1 MINIKKVNIEFIL
14 SAIFFLLM
22 FYETVQFLHPLFNL
36 NFLSNLV
43 SFEVDF
49 TWGNQLTLTQDFIIM
64 FICLFILF
72 VIILR
77 IRQIRRN

>member
-1 MINIKKVNIEFIL
+1 MINIKRVNLEFIL
-14 SAIFFLLM
+14 STIFLILM
-22 FYETVQFLHPLFNL
+22 IYETVRFFRPLFNL
-36 NFLSNLV
+36 NFLSNFV

-49 TWGNQLTLTQDFIIM
+49 TWGNQLALTQGFII
-64 FICLFILF
+64 LFLGLFVLF

>member
-1 MINIKKVNIEFIL
+1 MINIKRVNLEFIL
-14 SAIFFLLM
+14 STIFLLLM
-22 FYETVQFLHPLFNL
+22 FYETVRFFRPLFNL

-49 TWGNQLTLTQDFIIM
+49 TWGNQLALTQGFII
-64 FICLFILF
+64 LFLGLFVLF